1 MKSRRDVKSYL
12 SSSLSVILLNLGIL
26 YGLSIIFVPIIRVA
40 VGANFKWTAPF
51 TVVGQHQINDDKIS
65 IGLMVLRFIIL
76 VIEAYLIAVT
86 IIEPLRKLDFV
97 GTFIFLD
104 MIISLIFLSTPGWKL
119 FFVLIIEVLFCW
131 GVSLLCGIFHRKMMD
146 KVMTFKRKD

>member
-26 YGLSIIFVPIIRVA
+26 YGLSIIFIPIIRA
-40 VGANFKWTAPF
+40 IVGAGFKWSAPF
-51 TVVGQHQINDDKIS
+51 TIAGQHQIDDKFS
-65 IGLMVLRFIIL
+65 IGLIILRFVVL
-76 VIEAYLIAVT
+76 LIEAYLIAIV

-104 MIISLIFLSTPGWKL
+104 MVISLIFLTPPGWKM
-119 FFVLIIEVLFCW
+119 FLILIFEILFCW
-131 GVSLLCGIFHRKMMD
+131 GISLLFGIFHRKMMD
-146 KVMTFKRKD
+146 KVMVFKRKN